1 MLVKGQLVHGGQARA
16 GEFGH
21 ITIDE
26 DGPPCPCGKRGCW
39 ERYASNSAAVQHYV
53 HGPSSEVGDIPRFED
68 LLRFADHGDRRAIQ
82 ALERMARFLGFVLA
96 GLATGLAPEVIV
108 VIGEMTAAWDRLG
121 PIVLDE
127 VKKRALP
134 NVVTRIVPT
143 DPATEPRLRGAV
155 ALVVQKHFGAPIN
168 T

>member
-1 MLVKGQLVHGGQARA
+1 
-16 GEFGH
+16 
-21 ITIDE
+21 
-26 DGPPCPCGKRGCW
+26 
-39 ERYASNSAAVQHYV
+39 
-53 HGPSSEVGDIPRFED
+53 
-68 LLRFADHGDRRAIQ
+68 
-82 ALERMARFLGFVLA
+82 
-96 GLATGLAPEVIV
+96 VIV